1 MKYSIKFLTAA
12 LAMTALASCSDN
24 LGYEGRVSQ
33 VSKDGMTGTLISP
46 EIEGAGTRVGIQTD
60 RKVVW
65 AEDDAVQVYSLGKF
79 TYNSYVVSGGAGTE
93 RADLTVEKK
102 QNNETSDLY
111 AVAQP
116 KGNLDAR
123 ISATKDAKPLIM
135 AKIPSEYD
143 WATVQD
149 AGVAYKVPAP
159 YWGKVLDPS
168 EDNFSCKFRAL
179 TAYLMLDLK
188 DLPAGTQSIMV
199 TTHEDF
205 LLNGNVMAG
214 GENEPLSGSFDGE
227 LYEPIETEPLY
238 VENGPAKL
246 KKSPLLASQDFFR
259 INFEPSEVDVD
270 KTLFIPVIAQKYRK
284 LYVIAV
290 KEYNKGNYDIA
301 DGEILKVWENDE
313 FVVNKVKPLSL
324 DAEVVY
330 DGTDPAELSNW
341 IAAAADC
348 NHTVRVRVTNDLAA
362 GNLFIDKTLSNNN
375 VQITFDVQQ
384 TNPLTIVEATGDV
397 VSKVGKDVK
406 WGDPVN
412 PAALTNNGD
421 KARTVSVDYAWGA
434 TGNIN
439 FYLPTS
445 YVDICAEA
453 PVTGQVQILAAKSKD
468 MAKPMSPARDIDVK
482 IDPDKAPTEDNLRI
496 TNNKAKDAP
505 IVVHSAAQAITTF
518 AQVFVMPQ
526 SKSSAIYVYNPET
539 EITELGIGTRNPGA
553 LRLTDALVGTIAYE
567 AAIGGSVITVSTA
580 ANIYTDGS
588 AAIKNLVGGGNNVK
602 LQADWTQRGLTV
614 EAVAAG
620 YDQAQIYTAAQ
631 LQGVGLAAGSALAP
645 AVYEYKIADKVT
657 DMWLG
662 GETYPWIGASMQQLN
677 RDLSPVV
684 GDPARVAL
692 TRNIVIDGNFKG
704 LYNLKL
710 NIDDP
715 YFNDPHSCCTTCS
728 SADVKLSEN
737 LGLIRSIIT
746 TGKVTVKNFRLNDV
760 EIKTENNKIPNVGS
774 LTGFVYAGNDILLD
788 DNETSNVR
796 VSNIGGFA
804 GGQFGYVW
812 NTNGNI
818 VLKGS
823 VNKKVNSE
831 TDVNKRFVKTVG
843 SNAGGFIGKVAS
855 NKGYFWS
862 QTNTVDLLEV
872 SATNGS
878 NVGGIAGAVEY
889 GATDNRIFGT
899 TNVTIREKMFATELA
914 KEATNKTRLNENSGN
929 NVGGVIGFIK
939 NNNNIAATDV
949 NEIYIYGSLTAT
961 VKEMTAKNQFVGGLI
976 GSADMV
982 KFDANDD
989 ANNKAILKIA
999 TIDGSTIKVNVTKMT
1014 AVNGFAGG
1022 LVAKMISG
1030 DVKILKDAAN
1040 ATAETVDVEIGA
1052 LNTAFAGAGVIG
1064 ENTDAVLIKGAEDN
1078 LDKLT
1083 VHVENW
1089 SNTWA
1094 KDNNGIWEGPKFE
1107 SGHAAMTSVVL
1118 KKLCGSFA
1126 HIIGHQNEDFDIWKA
1141 FVTID
1146 KSGEGN
1152 KDGISN
1158 PTKKAL
1164 LFPLHTD
1171 ATNTVGVATDMYWGD
1186 EAGFVGFSNKTGS
1199 YLVNGQK
1206 HADQQYNYRKNY

>member
-33 VSKDGMTGTLISP
+33 VSQDGMTGTLISP
-46 EIEGAGTRVGIQTD
+46 EIEGAGTRAGIQTD
-60 RKVVW
+60 GKVVW
-65 AEDDAVQVYSLGKF
+65 AEDDAVQVYTLGKF
-79 TYNSYVVSGGAGTE
+79 TYNSYVVSGGAGTANATLKE
-93 RADLTVEKK
+93 EEIL
-102 QNNETSDLY
+102 NNETSNLY

-116 KGNLDAR
+116 KANLDAR
-123 ISATKDAKPLIM
+123 ISATKDGKPLLM

-159 YWGKVLDPS
+159 YWGKVQNAS
-168 EDNFSCKFRAL
+168 AANFSCEFHAL
-179 TAYLMLDLK
+179 TSYIMLDLK

-205 LLNGNVMAG
+205 DLNGNQMLG
-214 GENEPLSGSFDGE
+214 GANEPLSGSFEAVLYEEGSE
-227 LYEPIETEPLY
+227 LYK
-238 VENGPAKL
+238 ENGPAKL
-246 KKSPLLASQDFFR
+246 QRSELLTSKDLFR
-259 INFEPSEVDVD
+259 INFEPSEADVD
-270 KTLFIPVIAQKYRK
+270 KTLFIPVIAQKYQK

-290 KEYNKGNYDIA
+290 KEYNKGSYDIA
-301 DGEILKVWENDE
+301 DGEILKVWDNEE
-313 FVVNKVKPLSL
+313 FTVNKVKPLYL
-324 DAEVVY
+324 GAEVEY
-330 DGTDPAELSNW
+330 AGTDPEELSNW

-348 NHTVRVRVTNDLAA
+348 QHTVRVRVTNDLAA
-362 GNLFIDKTLSNNN
+362 GNLFIDNALSNNN

-384 TNPLTIVEATGDV
+384 TNDLTIVEAPGEV
-397 VSKVGKDVK
+397 MSKMAKQVN
-406 WGDPVN
+406 WGTPVN
-412 PAALTNNGD
+412 PAALTDNGD
-421 KARTVSVDYAWGA
+421 KARTVSVDYVEGA
-434 TGNIN
+434 TGDIN

-445 YVDICAEA
+445 YVAISAEDA
-453 PVTGQVQILAAKSKD
+453 VDGLVQILAAKSKD
-468 MAKPMSPARDIDVK
+468 MAQPLSPARDVDV
-482 IDPDKAPTEDNLRI
+482 RI
-496 TNNKAKDAP
+496 SNNKAKDAP
-505 IVVHSAAQAITTF
+505 IVIHSAEQTITTF

-539 EITELGIGTRNPGA
+539 QITELGIGTRNPGA

-567 AAIGGSVITVSTA
+567 DAIGGSVITVSTA

-588 AAIKNLVGGGNNVK
+588 AAIKDLVGGGNNVK
-602 LQADWTQRGLTV
+602 LQADWTGRGLTRD
-614 EAVAAG
+614 AVIAG

-631 LQGVGLAAGSALAP
+631 LQGVGLAAGSTLAT

-662 GETYPWIGASMQQLN
+662 GETYPWIGASMQQLDFW
-677 RDLSPVV
+677 DLSPNAYNLAN
-684 GDPARVAL
+684 PAPVAL
-692 TRNIVIDGNFKG
+692 GSDIVIDGNFKG
-704 LYNLKL
+704 LYNMELT
-710 NIDDP
+710 IDDP
-715 YFNDPHSCCTTCS
+715 YFDDPHSCCTSCS
-728 SADVKLSEN
+728 AEDVKLTEN

-746 TGKVTVKNFRLNDV
+746 TGKVTVKNFRLNDA
-760 EIKTENNKIPNVGS
+760 EIIAENHVIPNVGS
-774 LTGFVYAGNDILLD
+774 LTGFVYAGNNILLD

-812 NTNGNI
+812 NTAGNI
-818 VLKGS
+818 VLQGS
-823 VNKKVNSE
+823 VNKKVNAE
-831 TDVNKRFVKTVG
+831 TKVEDRFVKTVG
-843 SNAGGFIGKVAS
+843 SNAGGFIGKAAS
-855 NKGYFWS
+855 DQGYFRAI
-862 QTNTVDLLEV
+862 TNTVDLQEV

-889 GATDNRIFGT
+889 GATANRISGT
-899 TNVTIREKMFATELA
+899 TNVTIKKMFATELA

-929 NVGGVIGFIK
+929 NVGGVVGFIK
-939 NNNNIAATDV
+939 NNDNIAATAA
-949 NEIYIYGSLTAT
+949 NTITIYGTLTAKVT
-961 VKEMTAKNQFVGGLI
+961 EMTAENQFVGGLI

-982 KFDANDD
+982 EADANDD
-989 ANNKAILKIA
+989 ANNKASLRIA
-999 TIDGSTIKVNVTKMT
+999 TVAESKIKVNVTKMT
-1014 AVNGFAGG
+1014 AENGFAGG

-1030 DVKILKDAAN
+1030 DVKILLDAAN
-1040 ATAETVDVEIGA
+1040 DKAETVDVEIGA

-1064 ENTDAVLIKGAEDN
+1064 ENTDDVLIKGAEDDK
-1078 LDKLT
+1078 DKLT
-1083 VHVENW
+1083 VHVQNW

-1094 KDNNGIWEGPKFE
+1094 KDNNGTWEGPKFE
-1107 SGHAAMTSVVL
+1107 SGYAAMTSVDL

-1146 KSGEGN
+1146 KSGEDN

-1171 ATNTVGVATDMYWGD
+1171 ATNTVGVASDMYWGD
-1186 EAGFVGFSNKTGS
+1186 EAGFIGFSNKTGF
-1199 YLVNGQK
+1199 YRINGQK

>member
-1 MKYSIKFLTAA
+1 
-12 LAMTALASCSDN
+12 MTALASCSDN

-33 VSKDGMTGTLISP
+33 VSQDGMTGTLISP
-46 EIEGAGTRVGIQTD
+46 EIEGAGTRAGIQTD
-60 RKVVW
+60 GKVVW
-65 AEDDAVQVYSLGKF
+65 AEDDAVQVYTLGKF
-79 TYNSYVVSGGAGTE
+79 TYNSYVVSGGAGTANATLKE
-93 RADLTVEKK
+93 EEIL
-102 QNNETSDLY
+102 NNETSNLY

-116 KGNLDAR
+116 KANLDAR
-123 ISATKDAKPLIM
+123 ISATKEGNPLLM

-159 YWGKVLDPS
+159 YWGKVLDSS
-168 EDNFSCKFRAL
+168 EENFTCQFHAL
-179 TAYLMLDLK
+179 TSYLMLDLK

-199 TTHEDF
+199 TTHKDF
-205 LLNGNVMAG
+205 LLNGNVMTG
-214 GENEPLSGSFDGE
+214 GENEPLSGSFE
-227 LYEPIETEPLY
+227 AVLYEEGSQLY
-238 VENGPAKL
+238 VDNGGPARL
-246 KKSPLLASQDFFR
+246 KRSELLTSQDFFR
-259 INFEPSEVDVD
+259 INFEPSDVDVD
-270 KTLFIPVIAQKYRK
+270 KTLFIPVIAEKYRK

-301 DGEILKVWENDE
+301 DGEILKVWDNEE
-313 FVVNKVKPLSL
+313 FTVNKVKPLFL

-348 NHTVRVRVTNDLAA
+348 QHTVRVRVTNDLAA
-362 GNLFIDKTLSNNN
+362 GNLFIDKALSNNN

-412 PAALTNNGD
+412 PAALTDNGD
-421 KARTVSVDYAWGA
+421 KARTVSVDYAQGA
-434 TGNIN
+434 TGNID

-445 YVDICAEA
+445 YVDICAEN
-453 PVTGQVQILAAKSKD
+453 PVTGLVQILAAKSKD
-468 MAKPMSPARDIDVK
+468 MAKPMSPARDVDV
-482 IDPDKAPTEDNLRI
+482 RI
-496 TNNKAKDAP
+496 SNNKAKDAP
-505 IVVHSAAQAITTF
+505 IVIHSAAQALTTF

-588 AAIKNLVGGGNNVK
+588 AAIKDLIGGGNNVK
-602 LQADWTQRGLTV
+602 LQADWTGRGLTL
-614 EAVAAG
+614 EAVQND

-631 LQGVGLAAGSALAP
+631 LQGVGLAAGSGNGT

-662 GETYPWIGASMQQLN
+662 GVTYPWIGASMQQLNN

-692 TRNIVIDGNFKG
+692 GRNIVIDGNFKG
-704 LYNLKL
+704 LYNMKL

-715 YFNDPHSCCTTCS
+715 YFNDPHSCCTSCS
-728 SADVKLSEN
+728 AADVKLSEN

-823 VNKKVNSE
+823 VNKKVNAE
-831 TDVNKRFVKTVG
+831 TGVPERFVKTVG
-843 SNAGGFIGKVAS
+843 SNAGGFIGKAVSAQ
-855 NKGYFWS
+855 GYFRA
-862 QTNTVDLLEV
+862 QTNTVDLQEV

-889 GATDNRIFGT
+889 GASDNRIYGT
-899 TNVTIREKMFATELA
+899 TNVTIENRMFATELA

-929 NVGGVIGFIK
+929 NVGGLVGFIK
-939 NNNNIAATDV
+939 NNNIAATEV
-949 NEIYIYGSLTAT
+949 NTIYIYGSLT
-961 VKEMTAKNQFVGGLI
+961 VKVEEEGMTAENQFVGGLI

-989 ANNKAILKIA
+989 ANNKASLRIA
-999 TIDGSTIKVNVTKMT
+999 TMDESKIKVNVTKMT
-1014 AVNGFAGG
+1014 AENGFAGG

-1040 ATAETVDVEIGA
+1040 DKAETVDVEIGE

-1064 ENTDAVLIKGAEDN
+1064 ENTDAVLIKGAEKD

-1089 SNTWA
+1089 SNTWYPG
-1094 KDNNGIWEGPKFE
+1094 DRFE
-1107 SGHAAMTSVVL
+1107 AGYAAMTSVVL

-1126 HIIGHQNEDFDIWKA
+1126 HIIGHQNEDFDIWSA

-1146 KSGEGN
+1146 KSGVGTN
-1152 KDGISN
+1152 NGISN

-1171 ATNTVGVATDMYWGD
+1171 ATNTVGIATDMYWGD
-1186 EAGFVGFSNKTGS
+1186 LAGFVGFSNKTGS

-1206 HADQQYNYRKNY
+1206 HADQQYNYRMNY